1 MGWDVMVN
9 GLQRHPSLRS
19 LTIGC
24 ESLVPVCHT
33 APPRP
38 PGLSQHQSPWHFQA
52 PILWGPPWA
61 PQTKR
66 GSLAIQAPIL
76 WGPPR
81 PPDLSQHQSPCRER
95 LSRRES
101 RPRHHSRQPH
111 NHTGDGLAP
120 MLHRLLT
127 KGDGYA
133 LGSLRNL
140 SHLRSRQRRLKTKV
154 QPAKTSMTT

>member
-81 PPDLSQHQSPCRER
+81 PPGLSQHQV
-95 LSRRES
+95 ES
-101 RPRHHSRQPH
+101 KRKQTEAPQQTTPQSHSSKIPQC
-111 NHTGDGLAP
+111 DGLAP